1 MSKSIFF
8 VYDSHCPW
16 SYAATPLVKA
26 IVEAFPDIEI
36 NLWHAGRY
44 EGDENVSTKTL
55 AAVEDDS
62 ATVFT
67 QAYRDQKT
75 NAADSTIAANIM
87 AWFSHKDPV
96 KALEFLVAMQKE
108 HFNNGNSLK
117 ESDDYASLIQ
127 KFKLS
132 LPKKALSKE
141 KYTKDAEFVF
151 GDVEEL
157 QEMIGTKSIP
167 ALLFANNDEL
177 ILLNHNL
184 YLKEPSA
191 IVDAI
196 KLELK

>member
-16 SYAATPLVKA
+16 SYAATPLINT

-44 EGDENVSTKTL
+44 EGDENISTKTL
-55 AAVEDDS
+55 AAVEEDS
-62 ATVFT
+62 KTKFT
-67 QAYRDQKT
+67 QAYRDQKL

-87 AWFSHKDPV
+87 AWFSHKDPL
-96 KALEFLVAMQKE
+96 KALEFLSAMQHE
-108 HFNNGNSLK
+108 HFETGNSLK
-117 ESDDYASLIQ
+117 ESDDYQALIS

-132 LPKKALSKE
+132 LPKKALSKD

-151 GDVEEL
+151 SDIEEL
-157 QEMIGTKSIP
+157 QEVIGTKSIP
-167 ALLFANNDEL
+167 AVLFANNDDL

-184 YLKEPSA
+184 YLKQPSA